1 MKRKTSGF
9 IILFEGCMILLTYCV
24 IVLIS
29 GGTEML
35 STVSNFIDL
44 PSLAILLLFTV
55 PVLVASGMGNDFLM
69 AFQMGK
75 KQCSLVQM
83 KKTLEAVRL
92 LQRLVLCGAG
102 FAAMISIVLIL
113 RGLDE
118 PSAIGPNLAVAILA
132 VLYGIIIES
141 LLIPLSAYV
150 QNHITDA
157 MNVEEEE
164 FALTVAEETERN
176 IVSEK
181 GEDSAA
187 VEEMNEKV

>member
-9 IILFEGCMILLTYCV
+9 IILFEGRMILLTYCV
-24 IVLIS
+24 IVLFS

-157 MNVEEEE
+157 MHVEEEE

-176 IVSEK
+176 IDSEK

>member
-24 IVLIS
+24 AAYVS
-29 GGTEML
+29 GGREGIN
-35 STVSNFIDL
+35 SFSNFIDV
-44 PSLAILLLFTV
+44 PTMVILLIFTV
-55 PVLVASGMGNDFLM
+55 PVLFASGMAEDFAM

-83 KKTLEAVRL
+83 KKTLEAVKL

-102 FAAMISIVLIL
+102 FTTMISLLFIL
-113 RGLDE
+113 HMLDE
-118 PSAIGPNLAVAILA
+118 PAAFGPNLAVAILA
-132 VLYGIIIES
+132 VFYGIIIES

-150 QNHITDA
+150 QNHITEA
-157 MNVEEEE
+157 MHVEEEE
-164 FALTVAEETERN
+164 YALSVADEAEMN